1 MGKAKVKIS
10 EHHSRREGFTSCLE
24 PKPKEGLIA
33 LWLQSPRGSELV
45 TQVEKRCRQA
55 TGGAG
60 GQGGLCLSLHPSSP
74 PFHLPLNLEA
84 TWCSGS
90 SPGQY
95 LILCEAHRDQKKVR
109 WAQKPVPGPK
119 SSSQQDMASA
129 QDSRTQGCS
138 PPGPAPPSGIA
149 GPWDVCKRLSL
160 QHTSCS

>member
-1 MGKAKVKIS
+1 MPRTQAQRGTHCSLAS
-10 EHHSRREGFTSCLE
+10 
-24 PKPKEGLIA
+24 KPKRFRTRNTSGEAMQAGY
-33 LWLQSPRGSELV
+33 W
-45 TQVEKRCRQA
+45 RCWWA
-55 TGGAG
+55 GGA
-60 GQGGLCLSLHPSSP
+60 LSLHPSSP